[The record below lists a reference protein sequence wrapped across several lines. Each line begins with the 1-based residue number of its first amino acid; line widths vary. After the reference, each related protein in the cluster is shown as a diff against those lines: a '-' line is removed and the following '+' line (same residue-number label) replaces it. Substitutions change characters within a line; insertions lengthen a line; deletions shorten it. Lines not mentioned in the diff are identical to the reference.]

1 MKTKLFDLLLLTRG
15 ELADG
20 RPLVQVLRAL
30 TDKEI
35 VFLVAEKEL
44 TGELVSWI
52 AKPAAD
58 VGRPT
63 PRSA

>member
-1 MKTKLFDLLLLTRG
+1 MTLFDLFIRTEDQLK
-15 ELADG
+15 
-20 RPLVQVLRAL
+20 VFRAL

-35 VFLVAEKEL
+35 TLIVAEKEL
-44 TGELVSWI
+44 TGEWFQWI

-58 VGRPT
+58 AGRPT

>member
-1 MKTKLFDLLLLTRG
+1 MKTRLFDLLLLTEQG
-15 ELADG
+15 TK
-20 RPLVQVLRAL
+20 VLKAL

-35 VFLVAEKEL
+35 VLLIAEKEL

-58 VGRPT
+58 AGRPT

>member
-1 MKTKLFDLLLLTRG
+1 MKTRLLDLLLKTKH
-15 ELADG
+15 E
-20 RPLVQVLRAL
+20 VKIFRAL

-35 VFLVAEKEL
+35 TLIIAEKEL

-52 AKPAAD
+52 AKPTAD
-58 VGRPT
+58 AGRPT

>member
-1 MKTKLFDLLLLTRG
+1 MKTKLLDLLLKTRG

-20 RPLVQVLRAL
+20 RPLVQVFRAL

-35 VFLVAEKEL
+35 VILVAEKEL

-52 AKPAAD
+52 A
-58 VGRPT
+58 RP
-63 PRSA
+63 SANPGLPIARNA

>member
-1 MKTKLFDLLLLTRG
+1 MRVKLLDLLLKTTHEIKVFRC
-15 ELADG
+15 
-20 RPLVQVLRAL
+20 L

-35 VFLVAEKEL
+35 VLLVAEKEL

-52 AKPAAD
+52 AKPSANP
-58 VGRPT
+58 GRPV

>member
-1 MKTKLFDLLLLTRG
+1 MKTKLLDLLLKTTH
-15 ELADG
+15 ETK
-20 RPLVQVLRAL
+20 VFRAL

-35 VFLVAEKEL
+35 VLLVAEKEL

-52 AKPAAD
+52 AKPSANP
-58 VGRPT
+58 GRPT

>member
-1 MKTKLFDLLLLTRG
+1 MKTKLLDLLLKTTY
-15 ELADG
+15 E
-20 RPLVQVLRAL
+20 VKIFRAL

-35 VFLVAEKEL
+35 VLLVAEKEL

-52 AKPAAD
+52 ARPAAD
-58 VGRPT
+58 AGRPT

>member
-1 MKTKLFDLLLLTRG
+1 MKCKLFDLLLKTK
-15 ELADG
+15 ESTK
-20 RPLVQVLRAL
+20 VLKAL

-35 VFLVAEKEL
+35 VLLVAEKEL

-52 AKPAAD
+52 ARPAAD
-58 VGRPT
+58 AGRPT

>member
-1 MKTKLFDLLLLTRG
+1 MTLFDLFIRTEDQLKIF
-15 ELADG
+15 
-20 RPLVQVLRAL
+20 RAL

-35 VFLVAEKEL
+35 VLLVAEKEL

-52 AKPAAD
+52 ARPSANP
-58 VGRPT
+58 GRPT